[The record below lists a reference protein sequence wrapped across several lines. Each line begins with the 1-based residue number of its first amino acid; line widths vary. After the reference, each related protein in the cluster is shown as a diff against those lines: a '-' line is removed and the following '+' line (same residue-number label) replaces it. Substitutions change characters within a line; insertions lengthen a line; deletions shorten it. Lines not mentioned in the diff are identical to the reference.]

1 MLEIDAATEFN
12 DMVDRLIK
20 ERNNAEKRE
29 FELLGRTNFLEAE
42 LKATRAR
49 LSVSDELLRE
59 EFAQKSDA
67 LAVLREIG
75 DFAHDRSTGPAVEDA
90 LWEVR
95 NMAYAILTP
104 SAMVDASVTPNAEAS
119 GARSVPLDA
128 PVGRG
133 KD

>member
-12 DMVDRLIK
+12 DMLDRLIK

-29 FELLGRTNFLEAE
+29 FELLGRVNLLEAE
-42 LKATRAR
+42 LKATRER

-75 DFAHDRSTGPAVEDA
+75 DFANDRSTGPSVEDD

-104 SAMVDASVTPNAEAS
+104 FAMVDASVPPNC
-119 GARSVPLDA
+119 GYRKVKRPH
-128 PVGRG
+128 
-133 KD
+133 

>member
-67 LAVLREIG
+67 LATLREIG

-95 NMAYAILTP
+95 NMAYAMLTP
-104 SAMVDASVTPNAEAS
+104 SEMVDATVTPNAS
-119 GARSVPLDA
+119 
-128 PVGRG
+128 
-133 KD
+133 

>member
-12 DMVDRLIK
+12 DMLDRLIK

-29 FELLGRTNFLEAE
+29 FELLGRVNLLEAE
-42 LKATRAR
+42 LKATRER

-75 DFAHDRSTGPAVEDA
+75 DFANDRSTGPSVEDD

-104 SAMVDASVTPNAEAS
+104 FAMVDASVPPNC
-119 GARSVPLDA
+119 GYRKV
-128 PVGRG
+128 
-133 KD
+133 K

>member
-67 LAVLREIG
+67 LATLREIG

-95 NMAYAILTP
+95 NMAYAMLTP
-104 SAMVDASVTPNAEAS
+104 SEMVDATVTHNARANRRCP
-119 GARSVPLDA
+119 A
-128 PVGRG
+128 
-133 KD
+133 

>member
-67 LAVLREIG
+67 LATLREIG

-95 NMAYAILTP
+95 NMAYAMLTP
-104 SAMVDASVTPNAEAS
+104 SEMVDATVTPNAQAQ
-119 GARSVPLDA
+119 A
-128 PVGRG
+128 PA
-133 KD
+133 

>member
-1 MLEIDAATEFN
+1 LEIEMLEIDAATEFN

-67 LAVLREIG
+67 LATLREIG

-95 NMAYAILTP
+95 NMAYAMLTP
-104 SAMVDASVTPNAEAS
+104 SEMVDATVTPNAKVS
-119 GARSVPLDA
+119 GGGAFPPSA
-128 PVGRG
+128 
-133 KD
+133 

>member
-1 MLEIDAATEFN
+1 MLEIDAATGFN
-12 DMVDRLIK
+12 DMLDRLIK

-29 FELLGRTNFLEAE
+29 FELLGRVNFLEAE
-42 LKATRAR
+42 LKSTRER
-49 LSVSDELLRE
+49 LSISDELLRE

-75 DFAHDRSTGPAVEDA
+75 DFANDRSTGPSVEDD

-104 SAMVDASVTPNAEAS
+104 FAMVDASVSPNC
-119 GARSVPLDA
+119 GYRKV
-128 PVGRG
+128 
-133 KD
+133 K